1 MGTKVKDL
9 TIETAP
15 ALTDYAINERVGG
28 AGVQPKRTTW
38 QKIFD
43 LFVASGIS
51 AAETYAKAISAAGT
65 NQATATTLSANVNRI
80 DTVASGTGVKN
91 VAQEAA
97 GFRRTVQNNGAN
109 DLVYYP
115 FLGSNFYINGSGAM
129 AANAGITIVPGNQV
143 SVIAYS
149 TGELTLI

>member
-1 MGTKVKDL
+1 MSVKVNELPIEL
-9 TIETAP
+9 TP
-15 ALTDYAINERVGG
+15 SLTDSTINDTGNVTT
-28 AGVQPKRTTW
+28 KRTTW
-38 QKIFD
+38 QKVFD

-51 AAETYAKAISAAGT
+51 ANETYAKAIVAAGT
-65 NQATATTLSANVNRI
+65 NQATATTLSVTVNRI

-91 VAQEAA
+91 VASEAA

-115 FLGSNFYINGSGAM
+115 FLGSNFYIIGSGALG
-129 AANAGITIVPGNQV
+129 ANSGVTIAPGNQV